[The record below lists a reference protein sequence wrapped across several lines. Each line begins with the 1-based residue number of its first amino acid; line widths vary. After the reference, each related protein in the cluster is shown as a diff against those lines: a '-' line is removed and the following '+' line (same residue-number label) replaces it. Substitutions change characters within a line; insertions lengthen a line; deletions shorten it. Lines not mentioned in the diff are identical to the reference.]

1 MQDYLFIFLGIQVG
15 VCLTAR
21 IFILKKLAVHT
32 PFWESTVRPL
42 NKKRDQFQPFPNSTD
57 CHTKDISMPHGLWPS
72 QSNCKTVFHL
82 MLFQILIIVQY
93 MEKYFLF
100 RWWYSIM
107 LFLSIYNPEKVKL
120 LYKYWVLLGY
130 IYSQKIA
137 ESFLIITEQL
147 DTQFHVNSAI
157 LFADLTS
164 MQ

>member
-1 MQDYLFIFLGIQVG
+1 
-15 VCLTAR
+15 
-21 IFILKKLAVHT
+21 
-32 PFWESTVRPL
+32 
-42 NKKRDQFQPFPNSTD
+42 
-57 CHTKDISMPHGLWPS
+57 
-72 QSNCKTVFHL
+72 
-82 MLFQILIIVQY
+82 
-93 MEKYFLF
+93 
-100 RWWYSIM
+100 M